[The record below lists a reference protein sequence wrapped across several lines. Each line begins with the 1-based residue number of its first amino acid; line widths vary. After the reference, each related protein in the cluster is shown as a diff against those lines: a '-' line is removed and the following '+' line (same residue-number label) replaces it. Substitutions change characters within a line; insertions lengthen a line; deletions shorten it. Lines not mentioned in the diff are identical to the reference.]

1 MSMLTLGQAAKLVG
15 KSKPTI
21 SKAIK
26 DGKLAGER
34 VGGTPVRD
42 KKGELVRDKN
52 GRLTGEVIGGV
63 FQIEKSELIR
73 VYGEVKLKKLSTV
86 DDTLFSVAKAKGS
99 PASNAVAELEK
110 KHLEEKVADLESRLA
125 KAEDRA
131 ETSEVR
137 EREANAR
144 VFALI
149 EDKRPKSLMQR
160 LLGK

>member
-1 MSMLTLGQAAKLVG
+1 MSKLTLGQASKLVG

-26 DGKLAGER
+26 DGKLSGER

-42 KKGELVRDKN
+42 KNGELVRDKN

-63 FQIEKSELIR
+63 FQIEKAELVR
-73 VYGEVKLKKLSTV
+73 VYGEVKKITTV
-86 DDTLFSVAKAKGS
+86 KDMVTTAKNLPTS
-99 PASNAVAELEK
+99 ISAVAELEK
-110 KHLEEKVADLESRLA
+110 KHLEEKVADLEARLA
-125 KAEDRA
+125 KAEDKA

-149 EDKRPKSLMQR
+149 EDKRSKSFMQR

>member
-1 MSMLTLGQAAKLVG
+1 MSKLTLGEASKLVG

-26 DGKLAGER
+26 DGKLSGER

-73 VYGEVKLKKLSTV
+73 VYGEVKKIKTV
-86 DDTLFSVAKAKGS
+86 DDMLFSVAKAKGS

-110 KHLEEKVADLESRLA
+110 KHLEEKVADLEARLA
-125 KAEDRA
+125 KAEDKV
-131 ETSEVR
+131 ETSEQR

-149 EDKRPKSLMQR
+149 EDKRPKTFMQR